1 MRSWLGLLSL
11 SLAACATSPDRTAD
25 PDADAAFQQGID
37 DLLGKADGAH
47 AQLPDSLCHY
57 LKPLTADPA
66 FEHPYFFAGASLHA
80 AAGVGV
86 IGGVD
91 AVYDLYDQQAAMF
104 YYTGNTLETDITIG
118 QTDAAGIAFGPK
130 PNVLQAWSGE
140 FDSIGVELNVPFV
153 DWLGAGI
160 AYFQSPDQ
168 SIRGANGTLTFSAG
182 LALPITLAATVGQ
195 WRPFDTGT
203 EQLAAKVFG
212 VSLSDLQHGDVDGA
226 SYEYIQF
233 HAPFGSSH
241 KARAVSLG
249 KGLFGKLGTTA
260 ITVSTAALALAIGVW
275 EDTGKAIDE
284 MCP

>member
-11 SLAACATSPDRTAD
+11 SLAACATSNDRAAD

-37 DLLGKADGAH
+37 ELLGKADGH
-47 AQLPDSLCHY
+47 AQLPDTLCHY
-57 LKPLTADPA
+57 LKPLAADPT

-80 AAGVGV
+80 AAVVGV

-104 YYTGNTLETDITIG
+104 YYTGNTLETDITLG

-130 PNVLQAWSGE
+130 PNVLEAWSGE

-153 DWLGAGI
+153 DWLGAGV

-182 LALPITLAATVGQ
+182 LALPITVAATAGQ
-195 WRPFDTGT
+195 WQPFDEGT
-203 EQLAAKVFG
+203 EQLAAHVFG
-212 VSLSDLQHGDVDGA
+212 VSLSDLAHADGH
-226 SYEYIQF
+226 EYIQF
-233 HAPFGSSH
+233 TAPFGSSH

-249 KGLFGKLGTTA
+249 KGLFARLGTTA
-260 ITVSTAALALAIGVW
+260 ITVSTSALALAVGVW
-275 EDTGKAIDE
+275 RDTGKAIDE